1 MKDVDTSGYDERDM
15 QRYDEVRRNFFMDRV
30 HIDLGPHSGAK
41 WEKFKSND
49 NTISKLWGTSL
60 YGL

>member
-41 WEKFKSND
+41 WEKFRSND
-49 NTISKLWGTSL
+49 NTIRKF
-60 YGL
+60 Y